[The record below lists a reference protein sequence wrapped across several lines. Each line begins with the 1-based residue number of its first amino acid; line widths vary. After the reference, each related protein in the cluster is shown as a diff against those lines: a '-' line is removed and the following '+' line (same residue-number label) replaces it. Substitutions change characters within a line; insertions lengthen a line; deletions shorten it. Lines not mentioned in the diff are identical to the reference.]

1 MRYVYGALVMA
12 TGGHAAVF
20 AHQYLNT
27 LTGVAPDNF
36 PKAFAALTTFALVP
50 ASIFTIALTATLI
63 GFGFM
68 VVMFIDVVWCELH
81 NHWQQ
86 FRAMYSLSRPQ
97 AWFLPSW
104 RIMVNLFGAFGVMA
118 FCTMLV
124 AGEVPPINHMVRVVA
139 AYTLVATEFS
149 YDHTCPAS
157 SQERLVARLK
167 DFTERKP
174 PRVLF
179 AEQPSWG
186 DVRFSLGICE

>member
-1 MRYVYGALVMA
+1 
-12 TGGHAAVF
+12 
-20 AHQYLNT
+20 
-27 LTGVAPDNF
+27 LTGVDPGNF
-36 PKAFAALTTFALVP
+36 PKALTALTTFALVP
-50 ASIFTIALTATLI
+50 ASIFTIALIAALI
-63 GFGFM
+63 SFGLM
-68 VVMFIDVVWCELH
+68 MAMFIDMVWCELH

-86 FRAMYSLSRPQ
+86 FRAMCSLSRRQ

-104 RIMVNLFGAFGVMA
+104 RIMVNLFGAFGVMG

-179 AEQPSWG
+179 AEQPSWD
-186 DVRFSLGICE
+186 DVRFSIGICE